1 MKVKI
6 AICQV
11 KVLHKKGL
19 NLKKASAMIKES
31 AKNGAEIIILP
42 EMFNCPYY
50 NKYFPIFAE
59 YYPGESTQLL
69 SSLARELSVYI
80 VGGSIPEKEN
90 GNIYNTSYTFNRSGN
105 LIGRHRKI
113 HLFDVDIR
121 NSITF
126 KESDTITA
134 GKNITVFD
142 TEFCKIGLAI
152 CYDMR
157 FPELIRKMT
166 LQGAKIII
174 IPAAFNMTTGPA
186 HWHLTSRS
194 RALDNQIYFIGASP
208 ARNRKAEYIAYG
220 HSLVVDPWGTITAE
234 AGSGEQ
240 ILYGNIDLDSIDK
253 VRNQLPLL
261 KHRRE
266 DIY

>member
-1 MKVKI
+1 
-6 AICQV
+6 
-11 KVLHKKGL
+11 
-19 NLKKASAMIKES
+19 MIKES

-42 EMFNCPYY
+42 EMFNCPYD
-50 NKYFPIFAE
+50 NKYFPMFAE

-69 SSLARELSVYI
+69 SNLARELSVYI

-90 GNIYNTSYTFNRSGN
+90 GNIYNTSFTFNRDGN
-105 LIGRHRKI
+105 LIARHRKI
-113 HLFDVDIR
+113 HLFDVNIE
-121 NSITF
+121 NGINF
-126 KESDTITA
+126 KESNTFTPGKDATI
-134 GKNITVFD
+134 FD
-142 TEFCKIGLAI
+142 TEFGKIGVAI

-166 LQGAKIII
+166 LKGAKIII

-208 ARNRKAEYIAYG
+208 ARNRKAKYIAYG
-220 HSLVVDPWGTITAE
+220 HSLVVDPWGTIIVE
-234 AGSGEQ
+234 AGSSEQ
-240 ILYGNIDLDSIDK
+240 ILYGNIDLDLINK

-266 DIY
+266 EIY